1 MEILKYRGRPI
12 PVAKIPFSIEPGKEI
27 VAKPA
32 PVIENIKPIIV
43 DRETI
48 PIIKPVKGILDNEI
62 RVEMGETFLIVC
74 PSKAFNTLYCFSCSI
89 LPCMLAG
96 KNIFIISHRLTEE
109 EINKSINDSAEKIG
123 LSKEIVDKTL
133 KGIRFMSPINLTTE
147 ELLHEVS
154 NIITKYRP
162 EVLIMHGTDVLD
174 NIIYNVNTLSK
185 YYINLAKMVN
195 KYGVLLILMTSKTHP
210 DIHSFKE
217 SISNTVVEL
226 SHVTMENGMK
236 LVHIVR
242 IYRVGMNHIRS

>member
-1 MEILKYRGRPI
+1 
-12 PVAKIPFSIEPGKEI
+12 
-27 VAKPA
+27 
-32 PVIENIKPIIV
+32 
-43 DRETI
+43 
-48 PIIKPVKGILDNEI
+48 
-62 RVEMGETFLIVC
+62 
-74 PSKAFNTLYCFSCSI
+74 
-89 LPCMLAG
+89 MLAG

-195 KYGVLLILMTSKTHP
+195 KYGVLLILITSKTHP